1 MNKYIEKLISLL
13 LVVLILLLT
22 FNHFKIIQF
31 SKVLKDSFSFITLI
45 LIIISSVT
53 VINGKKAGIYKFINY
68 IILISAVF
76 GGIHIVIN
84 SKLNLSVYICLLFT
98 LSYAIVDMLYKKA

>member
-31 SKVLKDSFSFITLI
+31 SKVLKDSFSFLTLI

-53 VINGKKAGIYKFINY
+53 VINGKKSGIYKFINY
-68 IILISAVF
+68 IILISAIL
-76 GGIHIVIN
+76 GGIYVIIN